1 MAGND
6 DLDEG
11 QRALSDG
18 ESVAVPSRDGSD
30 SDDGAPKLPPAV
42 RKLADTLSSGERDG
56 APSTAGLNPDAP
68 RQRRKCAPVPKTP
81 RPPRREGK
89 APPPKRAR
97 AAPKDGDAQP
107 VAPLAPPASPPAKWR
122 GSGDDPDDAMEL
134 LSDSDDE
141 APAAAD
147 DGDTS
152 DRDSEPAPAPQP
164 QPPPTEGDAAYAAAL
179 AAAPPPEG
187 DEAFARTLAEED
199 DEDEAATPE
208 ESTANDAA
216 LAAALAGESS
226 GDEDAAPSAPARIPK
241 CLQDR
246 NKSGVCDPFAA
257 PEHVDITRQPPR
269 RTCTQPAPAV
279 RPRKLAP
286 LPPPPPSPPPRRG
299 ASVGS
304 SFVVGQKVM
313 VRHDGGPRFFR
324 GTITAVRSDPPFTFD
339 VAYDDG
345 DHEEAVADSLIKRA
359 LPSFDVDFGKNG
371 KHRGTVI
378 EEDGDGVTIEWR
390 PVHLKRG
397 EKEAPEVEERSL
409 SDLEKYLAAFRTGG
423 RVHDVGPS
431 AGLFVELFAG
441 RGGAVAR
448 DARAQLENGDGR
460 RRFLARRGGADG
472 ALRRPRAP
480 PVRAVGRRLGGGPR
494 RGARVASVRDV
505 VVASC
510 RRAPAGPRARRA
522 QHQ

>member
-1 MAGND
+1 M
-6 DLDEG
+6 
-11 QRALSDG
+11 
-18 ESVAVPSRDGSD
+18 
-30 SDDGAPKLPPAV
+30 PPAV
-42 RKLADTLSSGERDG
+42 RKLADTLSPGALDG
-56 APSTAGLNPDAP
+56 APSPVGQDLDAP
-68 RQRRKCAPVPKTP
+68 RRRRQCAPVPKTP
-81 RPPRREGK
+81 R
-89 APPPKRAR
+89 PPKRAR
-97 AAPKDGDAQP
+97 AAPKDGDAQQ

-141 APAAAD
+141 APALAKSLAGED
-147 DGDTS
+147 
-152 DRDSEPAPAPQP
+152 AV
-164 QPPPTEGDAAYAAAL
+164 PPPSSTEDDAALAAAL
-179 AAAPPPEG
+179 AAPPPPEG
-187 DEAFARTLAEED
+187 DEAFARALAGVDGPAAPAPTRAHD
-199 DEDEAATPE
+199 DAAVPE
-208 ESTANDAA
+208 ESTVNDEAI
-216 LAAALAGESS
+216 AAAFADGSS
-226 GDEDAAPSAPARIPK
+226 DDEDAAPSAPARIPK
-241 CLQDR
+241 YLQDK

-257 PEHVDITRQPPR
+257 PESHVDLTRPPPR
-269 RTCTQPAPAV
+269 RACTQQRAPAA
-279 RPRKLAP
+279 RPRDLEP
-286 LPPPPPSPPPRRG
+286 LPPPLPPSPPRRG
-299 ASVGS
+299 AAAAFP
-304 SFVVGQKVM
+304 FVVGQKVM
-313 VRHDGGPRFFR
+313 AQHDGGLRFYR
-324 GTITAVRSDPPFTFD
+324 ATITAVRSDPPSTFD
-339 VAYDDG
+339 VDYYDD
-345 DHEEAVADSLIKRA
+345 DQEEAVAGSLIKRA
-359 LPSFDVDFGKNG
+359 LPPFDVDFGGKG

-480 PVRAVGRRLGGGPR
+480 PVRAVGSRLGA

-505 VVASC
+505 VVPS
-510 RRAPAGPRARRA
+510 RRQAPAGPRPRRAENLCRGARRERRGPPR
-522 QHQ
+522 HQRAAVFAEGVP